1 MEKRDCI
8 SLLESRKSRH
18 DSFQAAS
25 LWRVTFVPA
34 LCLLAFNFPQTIL
47 GR

>member
-1 MEKRDCI
+1 VKRDCI
-8 SLLESRKSRH
+8 RGLESRNERQ

-34 LCLLAFNFPQTIL
+34 LGVGC
-47 GR
+47 